1 MMLRYALVIAM
12 ACEATQPPPA
22 ITPNPPVAPSAAVA
36 PVAPVL
42 DAGVATDAEHGRVI
56 VTVSDPCGLV
66 MDQLYFAEGSAQL
79 APAQTP
85 AVDTTA
91 DMLRCFAKIGEISR
105 WQVIGNA
112 DATER
117 DGERLARDRAQTVI
131 DALVARG
138 VSRNSLDGVGVGA
151 TDPADERRTPDARA
165 KNRRVELMPI
175 RQAR

>member
-1 MMLRYALVIAM
+1 M
-12 ACEATQPPPA
+12 APKNPAKPIVRRLPRDQRVAAILLEARNVLQERGSEQFLA
-22 ITPNPPVAPSAAVA
+22 SEVAERCGISEGTIYKYFPTKRDLFLAAV
-36 PVAPVL
+36 
-42 DAGVATDAEHGRVI
+42 G
-56 VTVSDPCGLV
+56 
-66 MDQLYFAEGSAQL
+66 
-79 APAQTP
+79 
-85 AVDTTA
+85 
-91 DMLRCFAKIGEISR
+91 RCFAKIGEISR
-105 WQVIGNA
+105 WRVIGNA